1 MLQQYYFADIW
12 HAVFNKAVSISGLK
26 ANFQMFLAPNVS
38 SLKCSLLSCNYGFS
52 LMFPPAMGPIY
63 MCHLLPRVTAQGAP
77 VKLRMQ
83 AQLQAGACREVF
95 FQELGDTRETKIKED
110 IFVIY
115 LSLSLSLNSILCL
128 FRHLSN

>member
-1 MLQQYYFADIW
+1 
-12 HAVFNKAVSISGLK
+12 
-26 ANFQMFLAPNVS
+26 
-38 SLKCSLLSCNYGFS
+38 
-52 LMFPPAMGPIY
+52 MGPIY

-115 LSLSLSLNSILCL
+115 LSLSLLIQYCVCL
-128 FRHLSN
+128 GIWVIKIQDVCDTNMPNIAKKLFVETVTV